1 MGHVLD
7 LDTFSITTLDNPIP
21 RHLKQFHAFVPDCK
35 LNLRILVSKSAL
47 HVIFQN
53 FSNYTEC
60 TVFHVHYLNTAQ
72 EHFYIHNLEAFA
84 MIVIYQSTKTIHI
97 STQIYMHGIHVY
109 EL

>member
-47 HVIFQN
+47 HVIFHN
-53 FSNYTEC
+53 FSNYSISC
-60 TVFHVHYLNTAQ
+60 TLFKYSARTLLYT
-72 EHFYIHNLEAFA
+72 
-84 MIVIYQSTKTIHI
+84 
-97 STQIYMHGIHVY
+97 
-109 EL
+109 